1 MLGLVRDVLAHRRIE
16 TTLVYPLA
24 RSQLLYRL
32 RLKSIVQS
40 RYLTRQGIDE
50 HLCRMELPPGGVRIT
65 DSAKCSPQL
74 IDQHGPGD
82 GRISAQLGLCD
93 DRRHSSEVSH
103 RSSVRRGLPRSV
115 LRRTSQYVCCC
126 RQRSWADPFQASRPG
141 GKDTS
146 GFPSRPTPGA
156 EIRCRNRS
164 QSFDRPFH
172 SCHRTSLV
180 IWVSTQSLPAPS
192 NCLGGNPFDYRR
204 FAIVF

>member
-1 MLGLVRDVLAHRRIE
+1 MRPRRCSAPDATTRGLAASSVMLGLVWEVLTHRRIE

-32 RLKSIVQS
+32 RLKSVVQS

-103 RSSVRRGLPRSV
+103 RSSIRRGLTGSV
-115 LRRTSQYVCCC
+115 LRRSTKYVWLLA
-126 RQRSWADPFQASRPG
+126 RSCGRP
-141 GKDTS
+141 
-146 GFPSRPTPGA
+146 PM
-156 EIRCRNRS
+156 RS
-164 QSFDRPFH
+164 A
-172 SCHRTSLV
+172 TL
-180 IWVSTQSLPAPS
+180 
-192 NCLGGNPFDYRR
+192 
-204 FAIVF
+204 